1 MKALHKLGFSVEL
14 ALDIISEVYVFMD
27 IQATDGLLK
36 GRHEDLLFCAW
47 VRPVAREG
55 VADDGVV
62 AGECGAN
69 VRHWSPGQLA
79 LWVRAKQLNLTSLS
93 REGVERWHRGV
104 IQFIRG
110 SIDNPGIKIIKKKL
124 SSN

>member
-1 MKALHKLGFSVEL
+1 MDVIEEVDVVMKIQTTVGFF
-14 ALDIISEVYVFMD
+14 I
-27 IQATDGLLK
+27 
-36 GRHEDLLFCAW
+36 GRHENLLFCAW

-62 AGECGAN
+62 AGEGSDH
-69 VRHWSPGQLA
+69 VRHRSPSQLA
-79 LWVRAKQLNLTSLS
+79 LWVRAEKSHLTNLS

-110 SIDNPGIKIIKKKL
+110 SIDTPGIKIIKKL

>member
-1 MKALHKLGFSVEL
+1 MDVIEEVDVAMKIQTTVGFF
-14 ALDIISEVYVFMD
+14 I
-27 IQATDGLLK
+27 
-36 GRHEDLLFCAW
+36 GRHENLLFCAW

-62 AGECGAN
+62 AREGGN
-69 VRHWSPGQLA
+69 HVRHWSPGKLA
-79 LWVRAKQLNLTSLS
+79 LWVRAKQSNLTSLS

-110 SIDNPGIKIIKKKL
+110 SIDTPGIKIIK
-124 SSN
+124 N

>member
-1 MKALHKLGFSVEL
+1 MDVIE
-14 ALDIISEVYVFMD
+14 EVDVAMD
-27 IQATDGLLK
+27 IQTTVRSLK
-36 GRHEDLLFCAW
+36 GRQKDLLFCAW

-62 AGECGAN
+62 AGEGGAH
-69 VRHWSPGQLA
+69 VRHGCPSQLA
-79 LWVRAKQLNLTSLS
+79 LWVRAEQLHLTSLS
-93 REGVERWHRGV
+93 RERVERWHRGV

-110 SIDNPGIKIIKKKL
+110 SIDTPGIKIIQKL

>member
-1 MKALHKLGFSVEL
+1 
-14 ALDIISEVYVFMD
+14 MD
-27 IQATDGLLK
+27 IRTTVILI

-47 VRPVAREG
+47 VRLVAREG

-62 AGECGAN
+62 AGEGSAH
-69 VRHWSPGQLA
+69 VRDRCPSQLA
-79 LWVRAKQLNLTSLS
+79 LWVRAELLNLSSLS

-110 SIDNPGIKIIKKKL
+110 SIDTPGIKIINKSKL
-124 SSN
+124 F